1 VRKADS
7 SWRMCVD
14 YRAFNKNAIKDKYH
28 IPNIDELLDEL
39 HGSMIFL
46 SLILG
51 RAIIKL
57 E

>member
-1 VRKADS
+1 
-7 SWRMCVD
+7 VD